1 MDKLGSRAIV
11 GIGAKF
17 SGKISGAQS
26 IEINGNVVADLVAD
40 KVTIGASG
48 KFEGV
53 INADLAVI
61 SGEYDGAMEAGSV
74 WATKTA
80 RISGKVQYKTL
91 QMDRGAALNCH
102 VIHNWV
108 EEVGPKESEK
118 QGTKTKQVDAKDNK
132 SMDDLNDQADIKA
145 EKSVAKKEAK

>member
-40 KVTIGASG
+40 KVTIGEVGHFDGA
-48 KFEGV
+48 
-53 INADLAVI
+53 IRADLVVV
-61 SGEYDGAMEAGSV
+61 SGHYEGKMQAGSV
-74 WATKTA
+74 WATATA
-80 RISGKVQYKTL
+80 SISGKLHYETL

-102 VIHNWV
+102 VVHNWTTKNTAAA
-108 EEVGPKESEK
+108 PSEND
-118 QGTKTKQVDAKDNK
+118 DA
-132 SMDDLNDQADIKA
+132 DLLMPATLDKA
-145 EKSVAKKEAK
+145 KSVAAPTSPEEGA